1 MTCRRPSGIAAVALL
16 LLAAVSAGAADQPP
30 QTLHKVGDHWTAW
43 DPPTPPADAQVHIV
57 VPGDT
62 LWAIAGKYLG
72 NSYLW
77 PQIWEKNTYIL
88 DAHWI
93 YPGDPVVIGAQV
105 APVEQLSEQD
115 LGGTPST

>member
-1 MTCRRPSGIAAVALL
+1 MHVI
-16 LLAAVSAGAADQPP
+16 
-30 QTLHKVGDHWTAW
+30 
-43 DPPTPPADAQVHIV
+43 

-93 YPGDPVVIGAQV
+93 YPGDPLVLGPQV
-105 APVEQLSEQD
+105 APVEQLAEQD
-115 LGGTPST
+115 LGGTP